1 MDFIEKI
8 SYDIDGFLKP
18 IFTDKISSSI
28 ISLILVLY
36 AGLAAPKLPKSISK
50 LFENKIFK
58 LIVLVI
64 IAYTAS
70 KDASIAIITAVAL
83 VLSMQTLSSYEKPV
97 KVVKKVEVKK
107 QDKVDDKKPTDLQ
120 EPSSYDTKNQYHELK
135 NDNIPEIKA
144 PRNTH
149 NKMEAKKNIVRPF
162 SNSEQ
167 KYQTVEGFGGEG
179 LVDSHEYDQ
188 GFSDTTS
195 ASFGVDFL
203 GGAVEDE
210 NTSQNEQLTYQH
222 AVDLNTSFTG
232 EDSLDIAIDAGIDEP
247 LVAAGGN
254 FDSGFSL
261 AGGLPSSS
269 GDQGSNT
276 SREGSDSIEVAYDS
290 DDSHPVGEPQT
301 ISDFSPAEELAIT
314 NSRVDGLEARLND
327 FEAGGFSETTTAS
340 FSVDAAIGAIDD
352 MGRTNGPQ
360 RMTVTPGVFFEETT
374 GQDAVKTSFSF

>member
-120 EPSSYDTKNQYHELK
+120 EPVSYD
-135 NDNIPEIKA
+135 IKA
-144 PRNTH
+144 SPNTH
-149 NKMEAKKNIVRPF
+149 KSVTDKHPKDRIREIPMEHHHYTVVPILDAT
-162 SNSEQ
+162 SEY
-167 KYQTVEGFGGEG
+167 KSIEGFTKADEG
-179 LVDSHEYDQ
+179 Y
-188 GFSDTTS
+188 
-195 ASFGVDFL
+195 
-203 GGAVEDE
+203 
-210 NTSQNEQLTYQH
+210 
-222 AVDLNTSFTG
+222 
-232 EDSLDIAIDAGIDEP
+232 AI
-247 LVAAGGN
+247 N
-254 FDSGFSL
+254 W
-261 AGGLPSSS
+261 
-269 GDQGSNT
+269 N
-276 SREGSDSIEVAYDS
+276 
-290 DDSHPVGEPQT
+290 
-301 ISDFSPAEELAIT
+301 
-314 NSRVDGLEARLND
+314 
-327 FEAGGFSETTTAS
+327 
-340 FSVDAAIGAIDD
+340 
-352 MGRTNGPQ
+352 
-360 RMTVTPGVFFEETT
+360 
-374 GQDAVKTSFSF
+374 